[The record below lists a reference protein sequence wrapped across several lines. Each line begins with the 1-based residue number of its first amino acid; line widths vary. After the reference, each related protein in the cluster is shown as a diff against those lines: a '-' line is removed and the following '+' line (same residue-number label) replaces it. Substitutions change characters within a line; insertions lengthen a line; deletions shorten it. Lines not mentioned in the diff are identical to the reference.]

1 MNTIYNKL
9 IKAVA
14 AFSLVVAL
22 FSMIGCEKGL
32 LDTLP
37 RTQVLTANMWNT
49 DNLTDLGVNGVYQAL
64 KLGETLYKYDQYV
77 TLQPRDN
84 QVLLN
89 GTATSSSG
97 LFSSEWQSLYEG
109 VHAANNA
116 IWGITNVSPSA
127 TEKKQR
133 YLAEVKFLRAFFYY
147 RLNQLYKGV
156 PIYLEPIAWDN
167 VLRERN
173 TEQEVWDQILADLND
188 CIAES
193 NLPDRYN
200 AGNVN
205 YGRITKS
212 AAYALRGKVY
222 MYLQRWENAIADFQ
236 TVQNFGHSLF
246 ANYANLFKGSNEQ
259 SPEVIFSIQNMALAG
274 YGSDYQFVFGSRS
287 AFGSNWNTILVHPD
301 AVDRYENV
309 DGTKFNWD
317 NILPGYTAMT
327 AAQREVFFLRNNLT
341 DAERASAAA
350 RGADMSRY
358 LPTGN
363 EARLQS
369 AFSNRDPR
377 LATNV
382 ILPYSTFV
390 GNNAGVDQQFTMRWP
405 FRAEFGNTFDLRTD
419 IPARFYYLPRKFV
432 YEGANPGIPDRSNG
446 AYDYIVIRF
455 ADVLLLLAE
464 ALNEL
469 QGRTMEAAAKV
480 NEVRARAGVAA
491 IAVSSSQTEM
501 RQRIR
506 DERRRELMCEGIIFF
521 DEMRWKTW
529 RETSFYTGNGIKQAF
544 GRIDAPYN
552 WVGDHIYTWPIPR
565 TEIQRNPNLEQNEG
579 WLD

>member
-1 MNTIYNKL
+1 MNTIYKWRNISVTFFMAL
-9 IKAVA
+9 
-14 AFSLVVAL
+14 AL
-22 FSMIGCEKGL
+22 FCMISCEKGL

-49 DNLTDLGVNGVYQAL
+49 DNLTDQGVNGVYQAL
-64 KLGETLYKYDQYV
+64 KLGQTLYKYDQYV

-97 LFSSEWQSLYEG
+97 IFSSEWQSLYEG
-109 VHAANNA
+109 VHTANNA

-127 TEKKQR
+127 VEKKQR

-167 VLRERN
+167 VLHSRN
-173 TEQEVWDQILADLND
+173 TEQEVWDQILTDLNE
-188 CIAES
+188 CIAEAT
-193 NLPDRYN
+193 LPDRYN
-200 AGNVN
+200 AGNAN
-205 YGRITKS
+205 YGRVTKS

-222 MYLQRWENAIADFQ
+222 MYLQRWQDAITDFQ
-236 TVQNFGHSLF
+236 AVQNLGHTLF
-246 ANYANLFKGSNEQ
+246 PNYANLFKGSNEQ
-259 SPEVIFSIQNMALAG
+259 SPEVIFSIQNMALVG

-301 AVDRYENV
+301 AVDRYENI
-309 DGTKFNWD
+309 DGTAFRWES
-317 NILPGYTAMT
+317 IFPGYNNMS
-327 AAQREVFFLRNNLT
+327 AAQREVFFLRDNLT
-341 DAERASAAA
+341 AAERASATN

-358 LPTGN
+358 LPVGN
-363 EARLQS
+363 EARLQQ
-369 AFSNRDPR
+369 AFVNRDPR
-377 LATNV
+377 LASNV
-382 ILPYSTFV
+382 ILPFSTFI
-390 GNNAGVDQQFTMRWP
+390 GNNAGVDQRFTMRWP
-405 FRAEFGNTFDLRTD
+405 YRAEFGTTFDLRTD
-419 IPARFYYLPRKFV
+419 IPAKFFYLPRKFV

-455 ADVLLLLAE
+455 ADILLLWAE

-469 QGRTMEAAAKV
+469 PGRTSEAIAKV
-480 NEVRARAGVAA
+480 NEVRARAGVATL
-491 IAVSSSQTEM
+491 AVSSDQVAT

-506 DERRRELMCEGIIFF
+506 DERRRELICEGVIFF

-529 RETSFYTGNGIKQAF
+529 KETSFYTRNGIKEVF
-544 GRIDAPYN
+544 GRLDAPYS
-552 WVGDHIYTWPIPR
+552 WVGDHLYTWPIPR
-565 TEIQRNPNLEQNEG
+565 TEIQRNPNLQQNEG
-579 WLD
+579 WID

>member
-1 MNTIYNKL
+1 MNTIYKWRNISVTFFMAL
-9 IKAVA
+9 
-14 AFSLVVAL
+14 AL
-22 FSMIGCEKGL
+22 FCMISCEKGL

-49 DNLTDLGVNGVYQAL
+49 DNLTDQGVNGVYQAL
-64 KLGETLYKYDQYV
+64 KLGQTLYKYDQYV

-97 LFSSEWQSLYEG
+97 IFSSEWQSLYEG
-109 VHAANNA
+109 VHTANNA

-127 TEKKQR
+127 VEKKQR

-167 VLRERN
+167 VLRSRN
-173 TEQEVWDQILADLND
+173 TEQEVWDQILTDLNE
-188 CIAES
+188 CIAEAT
-193 NLPDRYN
+193 LPDRYN
-200 AGNVN
+200 AGNAN

-222 MYLQRWENAIADFQ
+222 MYLQRWQDAIADFQ
-236 TVQNFGHSLF
+236 TVQNLGHTLF
-246 ANYANLFKGSNEQ
+246 PNYANLFKGSNEQ
-259 SPEVIFSIQNMALAG
+259 SPEVIFSIQNMALVG

-301 AVDRYENV
+301 AVDRYENI
-309 DGTKFNWD
+309 DGTAFRWES
-317 NILPGYTAMT
+317 IFPGYNNMS
-327 AAQREVFFLRNNLT
+327 AAQREVFFLRDNLT
-341 DAERASAAA
+341 AAERASATN

-358 LPTGN
+358 LPVGN
-363 EARLQS
+363 EARLQQ
-369 AFSNRDPR
+369 AFVNRDPR
-377 LATNV
+377 LASNV
-382 ILPYSTFV
+382 ILPFSTFI
-390 GNNAGVDQQFTMRWP
+390 GNNAGVDQRFTMRWP
-405 FRAEFGNTFDLRTD
+405 YRAEFGTTFDLRTD
-419 IPARFYYLPRKFV
+419 IPAKFFYLPRKFV

-455 ADVLLLLAE
+455 ADILLLWAE

-469 QGRTMEAAAKV
+469 PGRTSEAIAKV
-480 NEVRARAGVAA
+480 NEVRARAGVATL
-491 IAVSSSQTEM
+491 AVSSDQVAT

-506 DERRRELMCEGIIFF
+506 DERRRELICEGVIFF

-529 RETSFYTGNGIKQAF
+529 KETSFYSRNGIKEVF
-544 GRIDAPYN
+544 GRLDAPYS
-552 WVGDHIYTWPIPR
+552 WVGDHLYTWPIPR
-565 TEIQRNPNLEQNEG
+565 TEIQRNPNLQQNEG
-579 WLD
+579 WID